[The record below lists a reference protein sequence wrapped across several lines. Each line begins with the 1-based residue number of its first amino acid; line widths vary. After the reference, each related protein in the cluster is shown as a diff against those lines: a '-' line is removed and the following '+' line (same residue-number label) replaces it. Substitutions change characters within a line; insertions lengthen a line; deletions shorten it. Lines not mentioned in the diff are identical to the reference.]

1 MKVAVLGCGNRGG
14 VYARHL
20 TDMGASVSHLADPD
34 PARLALVAR
43 RHGLES
49 TDCFTDWRAFFGLG
63 RVADAVVIAT
73 PDDQHV
79 QPCLRALDLGY
90 HVLLEKP
97 ICLAEAELDLLLA
110 AERASGGS
118 VTVAHVLRSTPFF
131 LAIRGVVASGEL
143 GRLVG
148 VNHSENVAFW
158 HFAHSYVRGNWRQS
172 PPAAPFMLAKS
183 SHDLDLLRWFADS
196 PPAWIMAD
204 GALHHFRPEEQ
215 PGGAADRC
223 LDCPVQ
229 ACPADARRIYPD
241 RAPDV
246 WPNTVLT
253 GSGTREGVL
262 EALRN
267 GPYGL
272 CAYRGGNDQPDHLSA
287 LIHFA
292 NGVQATLSVSAF
304 THDNTRTL
312 RLMFTGGEIRG
323 QMELGELEVHHFATG
338 TVERRLV
345 ETGGNH
351 GGGDTG
357 LVRGW
362 LAFLRGE
369 AARPTPLAESLD
381 SHRLA
386 FAAERARSS
395 GRAQT
400 LNTEA
405 TTHMT
410 QP

>member
-1 MKVAVLGCGNRGG
+1 MNVAILGCGNRGG

-20 TDMGASVSHLADPD
+20 QDGGATVSHLTDTD

-43 RHGLES
+43 RYGL
-49 TDCFTDWRAFFGLG
+49 DRARCFTDWHTFFNLG

-73 PDDQHV
+73 PDGEHV

-97 ICLAEAELDLLLA
+97 ICLEEAELDLLLA
-110 AERASGGS
+110 AEQASSGS

-131 LAIRGVVASGEL
+131 LAIRELVTSGEL

-158 HFAHSYVRGNWRQS
+158 HFVHSYVRGNWRQS
-172 PPAAPFMLAKS
+172 PPAAPFVLAKS

-204 GALHHFRPEEQ
+204 GALHHFRPEQRPE
-215 PGGAADRC
+215 GATERC

-229 ACPADARRIYPD
+229 ACPADARRIYPH

-253 GSGTREGVL
+253 GSGTQEGVL
-262 EALRN
+262 TALRD

-272 CAYRGGNDQPDHLSA
+272 CAYRGGNDQPDHLTA
-287 LIHFA
+287 LIHFR

-323 QMELGELEVHHFATG
+323 QMELGELEIHHFGRG

-345 ETGGNH
+345 TTDGNH

-357 LVRGW
+357 LVKGW
-362 LAFLRGE
+362 LAFLKGE
-369 AARPTPLAESLD
+369 AVQPTPLAESLD

-395 GRAQT
+395 GKVQT
-400 LNTEA
+400 LNDHNRA
-405 TTHMT
+405 
-410 QP
+410 